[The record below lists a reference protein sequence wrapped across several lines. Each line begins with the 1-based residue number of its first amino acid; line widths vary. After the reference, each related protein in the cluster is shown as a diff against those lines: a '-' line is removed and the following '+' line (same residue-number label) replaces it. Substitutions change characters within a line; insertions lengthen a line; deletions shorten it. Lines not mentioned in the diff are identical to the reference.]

1 MRNYPIR
8 VSFMI
13 FLCVLASFA
22 SAAGKRKQQNK
33 SETVVEVKSISP
45 ESVYTFSR
53 SVGAGRLVKAS
64 SGKVGLVKR
73 TYRLLKEEGKVVGKE
88 LVKEQ
93 RTEAEPAVYYIGR
106 AGWQTS
112 RGGFERHKVL
122 SMNASAYD
130 PGPQSCGRFARAGRT
145 KLGIK
150 AQFGVAAVDPRVIPL
165 GSLLYVE
172 GYGLAYACDIGGAVK
187 GNKIDLCYPNRSQ
200 ALQYG
205 RKNVKVHVL
214 KAR

>member
-1 MRNYPIR
+1 MVHNALVVVRVESRSGFGTEQRSQAGGVQMRNYPIR

-73 TYRLLKEEGKVVGKE
+73 TYRLLKEEGKVVGK
-88 LVKEQ
+88 
-93 RTEAEPAVYYIGR
+93 AEVD
-106 AGWQTS
+106 S
-112 RGGFERHKVL
+112 RG
-122 SMNASAYD
+122 
-130 PGPQSCGRFARAGRT
+130 
-145 KLGIK
+145 IK
-150 AQFGVAAVDPRVIPL
+150 FSR
-165 GSLLYVE
+165 
-172 GYGLAYACDIGGAVK
+172 
-187 GNKIDLCYPNRSQ
+187 
-200 ALQYG
+200 
-205 RKNVKVHVL
+205 
-214 KAR
+214 